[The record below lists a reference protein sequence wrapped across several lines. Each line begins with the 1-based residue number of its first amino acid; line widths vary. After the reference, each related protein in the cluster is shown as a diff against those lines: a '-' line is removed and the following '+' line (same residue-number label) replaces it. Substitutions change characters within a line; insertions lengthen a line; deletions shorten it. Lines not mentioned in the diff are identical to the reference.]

1 LTVAARENNLPFK
14 FEEVRMVS
22 TSTRVLRTLL
32 FLSLVL
38 CAMPLLAQQTG
49 AISGRVTASDGSA
62 LPGVTVEARSDV
74 LPGPRVTVT
83 AANGE
88 YRLRALPPGSY
99 TLKFDLSG
107 MKSVTRNAQVQLDQ
121 DTVADASLG
130 MQAVTESATVTAEVS
145 LVDKESAAI
154 ASGLSTQELR
164 SLPIAQDY
172 RDLQKFIPSVQY
184 TEETVRGPSAGGSGQ
199 DNVYLFDGANVSL
212 PLFGNLSAEPASH
225 DIAQVT
231 VVTGGA
237 RAVDFN
243 RSGGFLIDSVSKSGT
258 SAYHGDVGYQ
268 FQTAGMSAGLN
279 SGILSRYEQDRSW
292 WNASLGG
299 PILSDHLYFYGSYY
313 RPEQKRDNRA
323 NLYGDLPPYD
333 STRNEGFGKLTITP
347 IQSVLLNLSYRDSK
361 RVDKSALFASTA
373 AATTGTN
380 DESRLKIGTAEAS
393 WVINSR
399 SYATLKY
406 SHFVNDTGGLPANI
420 SSAVFSSVIGTQLD
434 IANLDTQGLLTVPV
448 LRPGETAYNA
458 FVQPL
463 IDKYGFT
470 QGGVQ
475 VGGGTVGFASQFN
488 EENFFRDSGQVGY
501 NLTLG
506 QNITH
511 EIHVG
516 YQRYSDRE
524 DLTRSSNGWG
534 LITVPGGRLAPVPGT
549 GKSAFYIAEFQRQ
562 TTGQAL
568 LHAEYQSQSF
578 EFNDE
583 IRWNNLT
590 INAGV
595 LASEDTLYGQGL
607 REDSSTLS
615 GYVSAPGNRY
625 KMYTIPFHKMI
636 QPRVGATWAYDGKD
650 TIYASYA
657 KYNPAAS
664 SLPRAASWDRNVTG
678 TFIDA
683 QFDQNGVLF
692 ATVPV
697 NSSSGKLFVQDM
709 TPHTV
714 NEFLLGTAQQV
725 SPRFSARLYGRY
737 RKGTHFWED
746 TNNNARIAFNPPAG
760 IPPELYIPDLAAR
773 LAQIGSGSTYVIAD
787 LDGSFSKYYEGA
799 LEAEWRGDKTFIR
812 GSYTYSHYYGNFD
825 QDNATGVNNDQ
836 NTFIGSS
843 NIADGAGRQLWNF
856 KYGTLRGDRPHL
868 VKIYGAE
875 QLPWNSSAGFFFVF
889 QSGQP
894 WEIQSFEPYRS
905 LTTSTSDSNRFAE
918 PAGSRRGPSHWQ
930 VDLNYTQSVNL
941 AARYTVQ
948 VALDVFNIF
957 NKQDGYDIQPQ
968 AHQGDFGMPRNYF
981 NPRRLQVAARFLF

>member
-1 LTVAARENNLPFK
+1 
-14 FEEVRMVS
+14 MVS
-22 TSTRVLRTLL
+22 MSTRVLRTLL
-32 FLSLVL
+32 FLSLVT
-38 CAMPLLAQQTG
+38 CAIPVLAQQTG
-49 AISGRVTASDGSA
+49 SISGKVTASDGSA
-62 LPGVTVEARSDV
+62 LPGVAVEARSDV

-88 YRLRALPPGSY
+88 YRLRALPPGGY
-99 TLKFDLSG
+99 MVKFDLSG
-107 MKSVTRNAQVQLDQ
+107 MQSVTRNAQVQLDQ
-121 DTVADASLG
+121 DTVADISLG
-130 MQAVTESATVTAEVS
+130 MQRAVETATVTAEVS
-145 LVDKESAAI
+145 LVDKETAAI
-154 ASGLSTQELR
+154 ASGLSTQELQA
-164 SLPIAQDY
+164 LPIAQDY

-184 TEETVRGPSAGGSGQ
+184 TEEAVRGPSAGGSGQ

-231 VVTGGA
+231 VITGGA
-237 RAVDFN
+237 RAVDFD
-243 RSGGFLIDSVSKSGT
+243 RSGGFLIDSVTKSGT
-258 SAYHGDVGYQ
+258 SAYHGEASYQ
-268 FQTAGMSAGLN
+268 FQRQSMSASLN
-279 SGILSRYEQDRSW
+279 SGILSRYEQNRTW

-299 PILSDHLYFYGSYY
+299 PILKDLLYFYGSYY
-313 RPEQKRDNRA
+313 RPEQDRQNRA

-333 STRNEGFGKLTITP
+333 STRNEGFGKVTLTP
-347 IQSVLLNLSYRDSK
+347 VQSVLINGSYRYSK
-361 RVDKSALFASTA
+361 HVETSSLFASDA
-373 AATTGTN
+373 SGTTGTGA
-380 DESRLKIGTAEAS
+380 DSRLKIGNAEAS
-393 WVINSR
+393 WVIDPR

-406 SHFVNDTGGLPANI
+406 SHFVNDTLGLPDNI
-420 SSAVFSSVIGTQLD
+420 SSAAPSFAIGTQLD
-434 IANLDTQGLLTVPV
+434 VANLDTQGLLTVPV

-458 FVQPL
+458 FVQPI
-463 IDKYGFT
+463 IDRYGFT
-470 QGGVQ
+470 RNGVK

-488 EENFFRDSGQVGY
+488 SENFFRDSGQVGY

-506 QNITH
+506 QKVTH

-524 DLTRSSNGWG
+524 DLIRSSNGWG
-534 LITVPGGRLAPVPGT
+534 SITVPGGRLEPVPGT
-549 GKSAFYIAEFQRQ
+549 GKSAFYVAEFQRQ
-562 TTGQAL
+562 TSGQAL

-578 EFNDE
+578 ELNDS
-583 IRWNNLT
+583 IKWNNVT

-625 KMYTIPFHKMI
+625 KMYRIPFRKMI
-636 QPRVGATWAYDGKD
+636 QPRVGVTWAYDGKD
-650 TIYASYA
+650 TIFANYA

-664 SLPRAASWDRNVTG
+664 SLPRAASWDRNITG

-697 NSSSGKLFVQDM
+697 GSSSGKLFVQDM

-725 SPRFSARLYGRY
+725 SPRFSARLFGRY

-746 TNNNARIAFNPPAG
+746 TNNSARIDFNPPPG
-760 IPPELYIPDLAAR
+760 IPRELYIPDLAAR
-773 LAQIGSGSTYVIAD
+773 RAQIGSGSTYVIAD

-894 WEIQSFEPYRS
+894 WEIQSLEPYKS

-930 VDLNYTQSVNL
+930 IDLNYTQNFNL
-941 AARYTVQ
+941 TARYAIQ
-948 VALDVFNIF
+948 VALDVFNVF
-957 NKQDGYDIQPQ
+957 NRQDGYDIQPQ
-968 AHQGDFGMPRNYF
+968 AHQADFGMPRNYF